1 MNQRKEST
9 AGRPPAGGG
18 GVTPPE
24 APPKTNPAR
33 RLAGVIVSPGQ
44 TFREINLKP
53 TWLAPLVI
61 AVAAA
66 LAGSA
71 FYSWRVSPDWEQRV
85 LARIEEHRETTGQVM
100 TPDQVGQQ
108 LALARTMGKLSLVL
122 PAVQLPLF
130 CLVVAGLCFVGFGMV
145 FLAAPPFRKVFAVV
159 VWSVAANRVIGTVV
173 LVAVLLLSDRESLQ
187 SADSARAKLVLADL
201 GTFLPSDAPAVV
213 RSLASSVNLFTIWFL
228 VMVVVGFTR
237 LGDSHSRPFAA
248 RKVAALVFGLW
259 AAWTLTKAA
268 LALGFGY

>member
-1 MNQRKEST
+1 MNQREEST

-18 GVTPPE
+18 GPTQE
-24 APPKTNPAR
+24 EIPPKTNPAR
-33 RLAGVIVSPGQ
+33 RLAGVIASPGQ

-53 TWLAPLVI
+53 TWLAPLVS

-71 FYSWRVSPDWEQRV
+71 FYSWRVSPDWERRV
-85 LARIEEHRETTGQVM
+85 LTRIEEHRETTGQVM

-108 LALARTMGKLSLVL
+108 LALARSMGTLSLIL

-130 CLVVAGLCFVGFGMV
+130 CLVVAGLCFIGFGLV
-145 FLAAPPFRKVFAVV
+145 FLASPPFRKVFAVV
-159 VWSVAANRVIGTVV
+159 VWSVAANRVVGTAV

-187 SADSARAKLVLADL
+187 SADPARTKLVLADL
-201 GTFLPSDAPAVV
+201 GAFLPPDAPAAL

-228 VMVVVGFTR
+228 VVLVVGFTR
-237 LGDSHSRPFAA
+237 LGDPHSRPFAA

-259 AAWTLTKAA
+259 AAWALAKAA